1 MSRGDAGRGAGPA
14 EPAPT
19 GVTVAGHFSPMM
31 WSLLFTRLTVEIDGE
46 RHRGRWRRRFLPTS
60 PGRHQVEVS
69 FAYVGN
75 PRCGAASL
83 VVEVAEGTTVALAY
97 KAPNL
102 PTSPGRLEA
111 RPST

>member
-1 MSRGDAGRGAGPA
+1 VSRGDADRVAGPG

-19 GVTVAGHFSPMM
+19 GITVAGHFSPMM
-31 WSLLFTRLTVEIDGE
+31 WSLLFTGLTVEIDGAP
-46 RHRGRWRRRFLPTS
+46 HRGRWRRRFLPTA
-60 PGRHQVEVS
+60 PGRHRVEVF

-83 VVEVAEGTTVALAY
+83 EVEVAGGTTVPLAY

-102 PTSPGRLEA
+102 PTAPGRLEA
-111 RPST
+111 RRST